1 MLWRSSRM
9 GRAASFSWC
18 TWKHEATIKIRGRTE
33 RTISLERNFVRA
45 CGRKVSGTGA
55 FLFSSLL
62 VILGCG
68 LAFSQEPIHVAVNLV
83 NVAFSV
89 RDTQGAL
96 LENLAKEDVEVLED
110 AVPQKISFF
119 ARSTDVPL
127 TLGLIVD
134 VSGSQDHFTK
144 QHEQDLEV
152 FLKEVLGPKDRAF
165 LVTFGNHIRL
175 ISDFS
180 PSGVEIIE
188 RMQEYKGRDK
198 GREKKKR
205 AEFPDLG
212 PPESRDL
219 GTAFYDSIYYA
230 VREELA
236 RESGRR
242 ALLVFS
248 DGEDNSSS
256 HDMMTTIETARAENV
271 VVYAIRYTEKEH
283 GKLTA
288 RNKYGTSVMERL
300 AKESGGAHIDA
311 ATTDPHTYFRQIT
324 EELRTSYE
332 LAYYP
337 TNSDKDETFRKIVIR
352 TKLAGA
358 RVGRRQGIFRVSEPS
373 PQIFQILQF
382 A

>member
-1 MLWRSSRM
+1 VKTS
-9 GRAASFSWC
+9 
-18 TWKHEATIKIRGRTE
+18 
-33 RTISLERNFVRA
+33 
-45 CGRKVSGTGA
+45 GRKGGGAGA

-62 VILGCG
+62 MILGCG
-68 LAFSQEPIHVAVNLV
+68 LAFGQEPIHVAVNLV

-89 RDTQGAL
+89 RDSRGAL
-96 LENLAKEDVEVLED
+96 VENLAKEDIEIFED

-152 FLKEVLGPKDRAF
+152 FLKEVLGPRDRAF

-180 PSGVEIIE
+180 ASGAEIIE
-188 RMQEYKGRDK
+188 RMKEYKDGNK
-198 GREKKKR
+198 GKHKGKS
-205 AEFPDLG
+205 AEFPELG
-212 PPESRDL
+212 PRESRDL
-219 GTAFYDSIYYA
+219 GTAFYDSIYYS
-230 VREELA
+230 VTEKLA
-236 RESGRR
+236 RENGRR
-242 ALLVFS
+242 ALLLFS

-256 HDMMTTIETARAENV
+256 HDMMSTIEKAQSENV

-288 RNKYGTSVMERL
+288 RNKYGTSVMDRI
-300 AKESGGAHIDA
+300 AKETGGAHIDA
-311 ATTDPHTYFRQIT
+311 EVTDPHTYFRQIA

-332 LAYYP
+332 LGYYP
-337 TNSDKDETFRKIVIR
+337 TNSGKDETFRKIVIR
-352 TKLAGA
+352 PKQAGVKVRTKTGYFS
-358 RVGRRQGIFRVSEPS
+358 R
-373 PQIFQILQF
+373 
-382 A
+382 